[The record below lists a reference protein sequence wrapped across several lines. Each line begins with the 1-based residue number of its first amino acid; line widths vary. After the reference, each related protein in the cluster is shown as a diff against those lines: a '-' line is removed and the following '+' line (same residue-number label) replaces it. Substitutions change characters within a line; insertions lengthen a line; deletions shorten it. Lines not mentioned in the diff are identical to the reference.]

1 MFDGAI
7 NGAIAGALIGAVAG
21 LVVWVVK
28 KLNPPGNAT
37 KDEPE

>member
-7 NGAIAGALIGAVAG
+7 NGALAGALIGAVAG
-21 LVVWVVK
+21 LVVWIVK
-28 KLNPPGNAT
+28 KFNTPGTAT